1 MDQNELINR
10 LKQRDPEA
18 LKAAVEKYSN
28 LLYKVAIGFM
38 HDQQAA
44 DDIVQDV
51 FIKLWENAP
60 KLNFDK
66 TQLSTWLYRVTVN
79 HCINQVKR
87 QKFKSLFQDMSKFT
101 RKNDDG
107 TIEVEIQDNFSLN
120 PQQYTENQELRQIIE
135 KAINSLPKKQRIAFI
150 LTKYRNMSAK
160 QAAEIMDTSPA
171 NVDVLVH
178 RAKKNLQK
186 FILKNYKN

>member
-18 LKAAVEKYSN
+18 LKAAVENYSN
-28 LLYKVAIGFM
+28 LIYKVAIGFM

-51 FIKLWENAP
+51 FIKLWESAP

-87 QKFKSLFQDMSKFT
+87 QKFKSLFQDLSKFT

-107 TIEVEIQDNFSLN
+107 AIEVEIQDDFSLN
-120 PQQYTENQELRQIIE
+120 PQQYAENQELGQIIQ

>member
-51 FIKLWENAP
+51 FIKLWESAP

-66 TQLSTWLYRVTVN
+66 TKLSTWLYRVTVN

-101 RKNDDG
+101 RKNEDG
-107 TIEVEIQDNFSLN
+107 AIEVEIQDDFSLN
-120 PQQYTENQELRQIIE
+120 PQQYTEN
-135 KAINSLPKKQRIAFI
+135 KARTHKLDYN
-150 LTKYRNMSAK
+150 
-160 QAAEIMDTSPA
+160 
-171 NVDVLVH
+171 
-178 RAKKNLQK
+178 
-186 FILKNYKN
+186 

>member
-1 MDQNELINR
+1 MEQNRLLNR
-10 LKQRDPEA
+10 LKQQDPEA

-44 DDIVQDV
+44 EDIVQDV

-66 TQLSTWLYRVTVN
+66 TKLSTWLYRVTIN

-87 QKFKSLFQDMSKFT
+87 QKFKSLFEDLSKFT

>member
-18 LKAAVEKYSN
+18 LKAAVENYSN
-28 LLYKVAIGFM
+28 LIYKVAIGFM

-51 FIKLWENAP
+51 FIKLWESAP

-66 TQLSTWLYRVTVN
+66 TKLSTWLYRVTVN

-87 QKFKSLFQDMSKFT
+87 QKFKSLFHDLSKFT

-107 TIEVEIQDNFSLN
+107 AIEVEIHDNINLN
-120 PQQYTENQELRQIIE
+120 PQQYTENQELGQIIQ

>member
-51 FIKLWENAP
+51 FIKLWESAP

-87 QKFKSLFQDMSKFT
+87 QKFKSLFQDLSKFT

-107 TIEVEIQDNFSLN
+107 AIEVEIQDNFSLN